1 MSKEERK
8 ATVRVEIEE
17 RPKARF
23 DLLHVA
29 LPLPHLTS
37 FGGDETRQHLRAAHR
52 ERLLALRSLLDAAI
66 KPLEESER
74 PRRKVGGVEAE

>member
-8 ATVRVEIEE
+8 ATVRVEM
-17 RPKARF
+17 A
-23 DLLHVA
+23 V
-29 LPLPHLTS
+29 PLPRLPFLPTQ
-37 FGGDETRQHLRAAHR
+37 TRQHLRAAHR